1 MHLYQD
7 MVDSSFYQRS
17 LEDLCP
23 IIYKANTSHQNWTE
37 IDTVINVI
45 VPILTLLGFGQF
57 VLAGTKASFSQPSPT
72 SHRPDFEVRSIARTI
87 AIVETKPYA
96 TALAGR
102 HSSTGYVT
110 PLDQILTYLDHY
122 GSVFGIL
129 TNGLH
134 WCLLKKLHHSLG
146 DSLAANGDY
155 IGVSFNLTGY
165 FGSIIDHTNLQAF
178 LGMCHTQRLFRRH
191 WPDDQWV
198 DYRSQPVARKA
209 GHSTLLLRDFSGG
222 SVWATS

>member
-7 MVDSSFYQRS
+7 LIDRNFYHQS
-17 LEDLCP
+17 LEALCQ
-23 IIYKANTSHQNWTE
+23 IIDKGNRSYQDWTE

-72 SHRPDFEVRSIARTI
+72 SHRPDFEVRGIGRTL
-87 AIVETKPYA
+87 AILETKPYR

-102 HSSTGYVT
+102 NSSTSYVT

-122 GSVFGIL
+122 GSVFGML
-129 TNGLH
+129 TNGQH
-134 WCLLKKLHHSLG
+134 WCLLKKLHHGFGESFT
-146 DSLAANGDY
+146 ANVDY
-155 IGVSFNLTGY
+155 IGVSIDLAGY
-165 FGSIIDHTNLQAF
+165 FGHIIDHNNLEALLRMF
-178 LGMCHTQRLFRRH
+178 HTQRLFRGD
-191 WPDDQWV
+191 WPDDQWA
-198 DYRSQPVARKA
+198 DYRSEPVARKA

-222 SVWATS
+222 SVWATP